1 MAHPQTDQ
9 HAPDRLVQLRLLEAR
24 DQFLGYIRKRIDDPE
39 LAEDILQDSLLRAT
53 RAATGL
59 RDDDR
64 LIPWFYRILQNAI
77 TDAYRRRSVERRH
90 LVASG
95 GEEPSIEPEDEATL
109 CDCFRALVPTLKSEY
124 AELIETVELGGESP
138 EAAAQR
144 LGITSN
150 NLKVRRHRARQ
161 ALRRRL
167 EETCRSCAEH
177 GCLDCTCRPD

>member
-1 MAHPQTDQ
+1 M
-9 HAPDRLVQLRLLEAR
+9 QLHEQAETNGVASSLLEAR
-24 DQFLGYIRKRIDDPE
+24 EKFLGYIRKRIDDPE

-53 RAATGL
+53 QAAPTL
-59 RDDDR
+59 RDQDR

-77 TDAYRRRSVERRH
+77 TDTYRRRGVERKH
-90 LVASG
+90 VVPVVA
-95 GEEPSIEPEDEATL
+95 EEPRVEPEDEATL
-109 CDCFRALVPTLKSEY
+109 CECFRALVPTLKTEY
-124 AELIETVELGGESP
+124 AELIQAIELGGETP

-144 LGITSN
+144 LGVTPN